1 MRKTVALGL
10 SVALI
15 AFLASCGRA
24 GTSTEPDA
32 GGGTVETVNLDGE
45 WQVNGEITGNTLT
58 PEEAEV
64 FEKAAGDLGFE
75 PVALIG
81 KQLVSGMN
89 YAYLCK
95 EDGAGSAWDVAVIY
109 QDLSGDARFVGA
121 NRIDLANV
129 KTRPAKTDLT
139 TGAWKVPAAN
149 DGLSLPGEADA
160 FFDEAMVKLSEG
172 EGGYALAPQALLGT
186 QVVAGTN
193 YLVLCLGTPLG
204 TTEDLW
210 NAYLLTMYQDL
221 DGNVEV
227 TSIDALDVAYYA
239 SPIEV
244 ID

>member
-1 MRKTVALGL
+1 MRKIAALGV

-15 AFLASCGRA
+15 VSLASCGSA

-32 GGGTVETVNLDGE
+32 GGGTVETVNLDGG

-64 FEKAAGDLGFE
+64 FEKAAGDLGYE

-81 KQLVSGMN
+81 KQLVSGTN
-89 YAYLCK
+89 YAFLCK
-95 EDGAGSAWDVAVIY
+95 EDRVGTAWDVAVIY
-109 QDLSGDARFVGA
+109 QELSGEARFVGA

-129 KTRPAKTDLT
+129 KTTSAKTGLA
-139 TGAWKVPAAN
+139 TGAWRVPAAN

-160 FFDEAMVKLSEG
+160 VFDAAMVKLSEG

-193 YLVLCLGTPLG
+193 YLVLCLGMPLG

-210 NAYLLTMYQDL
+210 NAYLLTIYQYL

-227 TSIDALDVAYYA
+227 TSIDVLDVAYYA

>member
-1 MRKTVALGL
+1 MRKLVALGL
-10 SVALI
+10 SALLI
-15 AFLASCGRA
+15 ASLASCGSA
-24 GTSTEPDA
+24 TTSTEPDD
-32 GGGTVETVNLDGE
+32 GGETVATDTLDGG

-58 PEEAEV
+58 PEEAEI
-64 FEKAAGDLGFE
+64 FEKAAGDLRYE

-81 KQLVSGMN
+81 KQPVSGTN

-95 EDGAGSAWDVAVIY
+95 EDAVGSAWDVAVIY
-109 QDLSGDARFVGA
+109 QDLSGEARFVGA
-121 NRIDLANV
+121 NRIDLANI
-129 KTRPAKTDLT
+129 KTTSAE
-139 TGAWKVPAAN
+139 TGLATGSWRVPAAN

-160 FFDEAMVKLSEG
+160 VFDAAMVKLSEG

-193 YLVLCLGTPLG
+193 YLVLCLGMPLG

-210 NAYLLTMYQDL
+210 NAYLLTIYQDL

-227 TSIDALDVAYYA
+227 TSMKVLDVAYYA

-244 ID
+244 VD